1 MSLNIYIARHRQNVD
16 NVNGILNGHRDLPL
30 TDLGRRQALDLAKS
44 IVEVNLSFDAI
55 YTSPLIRA
63 AETARII
70 ADELRIPNTHIIPE
84 LFERNF
90 GVMTG
95 KRVSD
100 IEKLCAPN
108 IIKAEIITY
117 FLNPRGA
124 ETFPD
129 LVERG
134 NRVLAII
141 RQLLSTG
148 NVLLV
153 CHGDIGKMIY
163 AAATGKDWKEV
174 LTDFHFG
181 NGDLIDINPDNE
193 ACTIQ
198 LPQYNH

>member
-1 MSLNIYIARHRQNVD
+1 MALNIYIARHGQNVD
-16 NVNGILNGHRDLPL
+16 NVNGILNAHRDLTL

-44 IVEVNLSFDAI
+44 IVEVNLSFDVI

-84 LFERNF
+84 LIERNF

-141 RQLLSTG
+141 RQLHSTG

-181 NGDLIDINPDNE
+181 NGDLIDINPEYE